1 MHFKTWVHFNITPS
15 KNAFQNMGA
24 LQNCSLKKCIS
35 ERGCTLK
42 LLPQK
47 MHFKNCHTPKNEN
60 KQEKILTDE
69 HKQEIFTDKK
79 GLRFLL
85 MIIDKKI
92 FSQVIM
98 NKKEV
103 FTNKN
108 MLMQINVFKTQH
120 YYK

>member
-1 MHFKTWVHFNITPS
+1 
-15 KNAFQNMGA
+15 
-24 LQNCSLKKCIS
+24 
-35 ERGCTLK
+35 
-42 LLPQK
+42 
-47 MHFKNCHTPKNEN
+47 
-60 KQEKILTDE
+60 
-69 HKQEIFTDKK
+69 
-79 GLRFLL
+79 

-92 FSQVIM
+92 FSQVIL